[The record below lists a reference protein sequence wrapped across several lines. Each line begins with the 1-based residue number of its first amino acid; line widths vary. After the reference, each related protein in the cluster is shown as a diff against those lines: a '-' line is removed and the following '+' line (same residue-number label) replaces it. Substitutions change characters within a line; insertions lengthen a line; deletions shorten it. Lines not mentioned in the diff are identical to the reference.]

1 MKNLLLFSV
10 FTILALAE
18 FSCNKSELT
27 TDSYDFEKAGQIH
40 NAALDYLTSK
50 IDVSKAS
57 KEEIYAQ
64 IVDFSVSQFKG
75 NKVAF
80 RKELL
85 ELEHKDY
92 SQYCCEIDL
101 WLKESKTRLN
111 EVEHEYINKMVST
124 FKDMKINPSID
135 FAEEMLVLQKN
146 VVADKRAFRKEMLV
160 NTFSI
165 AKYSNQYWK
174 QANEETDHPYNH
186 LFQAKSFNFPFTT
199 CQLRDIIAYNDS
211 IHTPGTSVETAT
223 NEAAYQSAIC
233 QMP

>member
-1 MKNLLLFSV
+1 M
-10 FTILALAE
+10 
-18 FSCNKSELT
+18 
-27 TDSYDFEKAGQIH
+27 
-40 NAALDYLTSK
+40 
-50 IDVSKAS
+50 
-57 KEEIYAQ
+57 
-64 IVDFSVSQFKG
+64 
-75 NKVAF
+75 AF

-174 QANEETDHPYNH
+174 QANEQADHPYNH
-186 LFQAKSFNFPFTT
+186 LFQAKSFIFPFTY
-199 CQLRDIIAYNDS
+199 CAMRDIVAYIDAKDNG
-211 IHTPGTSVETAT
+211 GTDDEAT
-223 NEAAYQSAIC
+223 SSAAYQSAIC
-233 QMP
+233 ENRE